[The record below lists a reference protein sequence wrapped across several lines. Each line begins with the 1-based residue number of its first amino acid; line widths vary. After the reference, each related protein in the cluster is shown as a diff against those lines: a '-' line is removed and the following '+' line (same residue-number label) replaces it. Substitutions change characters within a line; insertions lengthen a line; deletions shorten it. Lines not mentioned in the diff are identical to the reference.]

1 MPLVRIDMPAA
12 TTAAQKQALS
22 DAVHQSLVDH
32 FNVPLAD
39 RFQTLSPRQPGELVC
54 TPEFLGVAHS
64 DRVVFVQITC
74 APGRSIEQKRA
85 LYAAIAN
92 RIASSARMT
101 AADVIINL
109 VESNRENWS
118 FGEGL
123 AHYALADSRI

>member
-1 MPLVRIDMPAA
+1 MPLVRIDMPAT
-12 TTAAQKQALS
+12 TTASQQQALS
-22 DAVHQSLVDH
+22 GAVHQSLVDH

-74 APGRSIEQKRA
+74 APGRSLEQKRA
-85 LYAAIAN
+85 LYATMAE
-92 RIASSARMT
+92 RIASSTGFA

-109 VESNRENWS
+109 VESSRENWS

>member
-12 TTAAQKQALS
+12 TTAVQKHALS
-22 DAVHQSLVDH
+22 DAIHQSLVDH
-32 FNVPLAD
+32 FNVPPTD
-39 RFQTLSPRQPGELVC
+39 RFQTLSSRQPGELVC
-54 TPEFLGVAHS
+54 APEFLGVAHS

-74 APGRSIEQKRA
+74 SPGRSIEQKRA

-92 RIASSARMT
+92 RIASSTTIA

-109 VESNRENWS
+109 VESSRENWS